1 MPQGRE
7 IFADFTV
14 EENLILGVLGKRAL
28 PALVP
33 EPIYAWFPVLA
44 ERRRQKAGTLSG
56 GEQQQLAIA
65 RALIGR
71 PRLLLL
77 DEPSEG
83 IQPSIVQDLAA
94 TLGRDRARGASD
106 DAAGRAEPGSGAE
119 ARRALPVHRERP
131 HRGCRRARRACAPIR
146 RSCSAT
152 SRSRPAWTT
161 ALIIGLDALS
171 FMLALLLV
179 ALGLI
184 IIFGLMNVINMAHGE
199 LFLLGAYTVVLVQRA
214 GGGFWLGL
222 LAAPLVLA
230 AIGLALEELVVR
242 HVYHRFIDTILATW
256 GLSLALKQAVI
267 VAFGPTA
274 QQVPNPLPSQVL
286 ILGAVY
292 PSYRLFI
299 MAVAVAVAAGTF
311 FAVLSHPARARGAR
325 RDRQSHDGGEPRHRH
340 AGRMDRAT
348 FAFGAALAGLAGAVM
363 APLMS
368 VDPQMGVGF
377 LVPAFLSILV
387 GGAGSLPGALLGTS
401 LIAGSSTVV
410 ASIWTQVV
418 AQIAV
423 FSLAILI
430 IRIFPRGL
438 AGGRR

>member
-1 MPQGRE
+1 ME
-7 IFADFTV
+7 TAV
-14 EENLILGVLGKRAL
+14 
-28 PALVP
+28 
-33 EPIYAWFPVLA
+33 
-44 ERRRQKAGTLSG
+44 
-56 GEQQQLAIA
+56 
-65 RALIGR
+65 
-71 PRLLLL
+71 
-77 DEPSEG
+77 
-83 IQPSIVQDLAA
+83 IV
-94 TLGRDRARGASD
+94 
-106 DAAGRAEPGSGAE
+106 
-119 ARRALPVHRERP
+119 
-131 HRGCRRARRACAPIR
+131 
-146 RSCSAT
+146 
-152 SRSRPAWTT
+152 
-161 ALIIGLDALS
+161 GLDALS

-199 LFLLGAYTVVLVQRA
+199 FFLLGAYTVVLVQDA

-222 LAAPLVLA
+222 LAAPFVLA
-230 AIGLALEELVVR
+230 ALGLLLEELVVR

-267 VAFGPTA
+267 VVFGPTA
-274 QQVPNPLPSQVL
+274 QQVQNPLPSQVL

-299 MAVAVAVAAGTF
+299 MAVAIAVAAGTF
-311 FAVLSHPARARGAR
+311 LLFYRTRVGLAARGVIANR
-325 RDRQSHDGGEPRHRH
+325 PMAASLGIDTR
-340 AGRMDRAT
+340 RMDRAT

-401 LIAGSSTVV
+401 VIAGSSTVV

-423 FSLAILI
+423 FSLAIVI

>member
-1 MPQGRE
+1 ME
-7 IFADFTV
+7 TAV
-14 EENLILGVLGKRAL
+14 
-28 PALVP
+28 
-33 EPIYAWFPVLA
+33 
-44 ERRRQKAGTLSG
+44 
-56 GEQQQLAIA
+56 
-65 RALIGR
+65 
-71 PRLLLL
+71 
-77 DEPSEG
+77 
-83 IQPSIVQDLAA
+83 IV
-94 TLGRDRARGASD
+94 
-106 DAAGRAEPGSGAE
+106 
-119 ARRALPVHRERP
+119 
-131 HRGCRRARRACAPIR
+131 
-146 RSCSAT
+146 
-152 SRSRPAWTT
+152 
-161 ALIIGLDALS
+161 GLDALS

-199 LFLLGAYTVVLVQRA
+199 FFLLGAYTVVLVQDA

-230 AIGLALEELVVR
+230 AMGLALDELVVR

-267 VAFGPTA
+267 VVFGPTA
-274 QQVPNPLPSQVL
+274 QQVQNPLPSQVL

-299 MAVAVAVAAGTF
+299 MAVAIAVAAGTF
-311 FAVLSHPARARGAR
+311 FLFYRTRLGLAARGVIANR
-325 RDRQSHDGGEPRHRH
+325 AMAASLGIDTR
-340 AGRMDRAT
+340 AMDRAT

-401 LIAGSSTVV
+401 VIAGSSTVV
-410 ASIWTQVV
+410 ASLWTQVV

-423 FSLAILI
+423 FSLAIVI
-430 IRIFPRGL
+430 IRMFPRGL

>member
-1 MPQGRE
+1 ME
-7 IFADFTV
+7 TAV
-14 EENLILGVLGKRAL
+14 
-28 PALVP
+28 
-33 EPIYAWFPVLA
+33 
-44 ERRRQKAGTLSG
+44 
-56 GEQQQLAIA
+56 
-65 RALIGR
+65 
-71 PRLLLL
+71 
-77 DEPSEG
+77 
-83 IQPSIVQDLAA
+83 IV
-94 TLGRDRARGASD
+94 
-106 DAAGRAEPGSGAE
+106 
-119 ARRALPVHRERP
+119 
-131 HRGCRRARRACAPIR
+131 
-146 RSCSAT
+146 
-152 SRSRPAWTT
+152 
-161 ALIIGLDALS
+161 GLDALS

-199 LFLLGAYTVVLVQRA
+199 FFLLGAYTVVLVQDA
-214 GGGFWLGL
+214 GGGFWLGV

-230 AIGLALEELVVR
+230 ALGLLLEELVVR

-267 VAFGPTA
+267 VVFGPTA
-274 QQVPNPLPSQVL
+274 QQVQNPLPSQVL

-299 MAVAVAVAAGTF
+299 MAVAIAVAAGTF
-311 FAVLSHPARARGAR
+311 LLFYRTRVGLAARGVIANR
-325 RDRQSHDGGEPRHRH
+325 PMAASLGIDTR
-340 AGRMDRAT
+340 RMDRAT

-387 GGAGSLPGALLGTS
+387 GGAGSLSGALLGTS
-401 LIAGSSTVV
+401 VIAGSSTVV

-423 FSLAILI
+423 FSLAIVI